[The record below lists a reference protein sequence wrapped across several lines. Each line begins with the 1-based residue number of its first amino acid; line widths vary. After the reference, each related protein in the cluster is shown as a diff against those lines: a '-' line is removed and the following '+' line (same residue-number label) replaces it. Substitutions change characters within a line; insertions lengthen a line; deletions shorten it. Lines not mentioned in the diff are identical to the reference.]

1 MIPQYRIF
9 YSWQSDNQ
17 QAKDLLQQ
25 ALDEVVNQLKG
36 KGIAVQ
42 IEQGGG
48 GCGFISIEDSV
59 RIKIRRCDIFVGD
72 VTPVGNVAMK
82 GKLLPNA
89 NVMYEMGVATEC
101 MQADRILAVA
111 MQGDWKVEDMPFDFN
126 HYTMLQYD
134 PTKDLSTLVGRIRK
148 RIIETDKISRKA
160 NNRFF
165 SERVINKNIDSGK
178 YLPATF
184 LEDLAAK
191 EKARAFVA
199 PHKMYPLVYD
209 KVMRLNF
216 DYYNHIQ
223 ALNGKKGNFKLKVD
237 QWSIIG
243 KIIDIERLRNTIG
256 GIYAYLDK
264 QRALIAQNG
273 NEGWLTARKIERLE
287 TQLELMNRQ
296 VMVVTSDAGQGKTNF
311 VCDMVLNVLK
321 ADGIPYVFTNAYEL
335 SAEQLAKSIAAEYN
349 FIGDYSLEEVVVKAE
364 HYCHQHLQYV
374 IIVIDGLN
382 EHPKQGLFKTNLARV
397 LDAVKE
403 HQHVKVLMTC
413 RKQFYDGNY
422 QVIKQVV
429 GDGLTELGLGRRR
442 RMWGNEETTE
452 DECLIERYAAYF
464 ESKAPTNSGIRNEL
478 LNDLL
483 LMRIFFQ
490 GYQQQDLSKTVH
502 IDYVDLYDRY
512 YSQLCDQIQGII
524 EQDGSAANVQ
534 GMASRMFEKII
545 VWMIDNNVFANLP
558 VESVLKSLSSEG
570 RQCFAAFMSSNLLL
584 KQDMPE
590 GVAGVADVLNFTYEQ
605 IRDYLV
611 TRYLVDVIFP
621 KDKER
626 FTELV
631 ERYTAANNNQ
641 AEGTIMFLFLYTR
654 IHDKAEVYDEL
665 KKQPWHSKALI
676 GYIWDIPDEK
686 ITEEEVE
693 AVKDYLRTHADNI
706 ARVLAYSHWSPVKH
720 EHLNIQVLFDVL
732 EEKKQKERIDYLEKL
747 WPSKT
752 YRRSIYGEP
761 VVTPRGELL
770 AAVKEGI
777 ASRKKKEDKERDALE
792 QLEKYL
798 TEGKE
803 EDGIYIPRYKPK
815 RHSSPFL
822 IYSYDSYRYLMRVH
836 KGEKAEFLALAGVE
850 NGYAKEMFSSIYD
863 AIFAESVDVVEMY
876 QGYYAT
882 EYKTFEH
889 FLSMHYS
896 IPTGTV
902 KKFAKVKDEEDY
914 RLIEFDALSYGGDTV
929 SGLVMSDELIE
940 RMYNW
945 LNWQKD
951 EDKD

>member
-1 MIPQYRIF
+1 MKPQYRIF

-25 ALDEVVNQLKG
+25 AIEEVVKQLKG

-89 NVMYEMGVATEC
+89 NVMYEMGIATEC

-111 MQGDWKVEDMPFDFN
+111 MKGGWKVEDMPFDFN
-126 HYTMLQYD
+126 HYTMLLYD
-134 PTKDLSTLVGRIRK
+134 PAKNLSDLAGRIKK
-148 RIIETDKISRKA
+148 RIIETDKISRKV
-160 NNRFF
+160 NSRFF

-209 KVMRLNF
+209 KVTRLNF

-223 ALNGKKGNFKLKVD
+223 ALNGKQGNFKLKVD
-237 QWSIIG
+237 QWSIDG
-243 KIIDIERLRNTIG
+243 KTIDIERLRNTIG
-256 GIYAYLDK
+256 GIYASLEQ

-273 NEGWLTARKIERLE
+273 NEGWLTARKIERL
-287 TQLELMNRQ
+287 TKQLELMNKQ
-296 VMVVTSDAGQGKTNF
+296 VMVVTSDAGQGKTDF
-311 VCDMVLNVLK
+311 VCDLVLNVLK

-349 FIGDYSLEEVVVKAE
+349 FIGDYSLEEVVEKAE

-374 IIVIDGLN
+374 IIAIDGLN

-422 QVIKQVV
+422 EVIKQVV
-429 GDGLTELGLGRRR
+429 GDGLIELNLDRRHR
-442 RMWGNEETTE
+442 TWDNRETTE
-452 DECLIERYAAYF
+452 DQCLIERYADYF
-464 ESKAPTNSGIRNEL
+464 ESKAPTNQSIRNEL

-490 GYQQQDLSKTVH
+490 GYQKQDLSKKVH
-502 IDYVDLYDRY
+502 IDYVDLYERY
-512 YSQLCDQIQGII
+512 FSQLCNQIQGII
-524 EQDGSAANVQ
+524 EQDGNAINEQ
-534 GMASRMFEKII
+534 GMAKRMFGKI
-545 VWMIDNNVFANLP
+545 VFWMIDNNVFTNLP
-558 VESVLKSLSSEG
+558 VDSVLKSMSNEE
-570 RQCFAAFMSSNLLL
+570 RQCFTAFMSSNLLL

-605 IRDYLV
+605 IRDYLI
-611 TRYLVDVIFP
+611 TRCLVDEIFP
-621 KDKER
+621 SNKNR

-631 ERYTAANNNQ
+631 EKYTVANNNQ
-641 AEGTIMFLFLYTR
+641 AEGTIMFLYLYTR

-676 GYIWDIPDEK
+676 SYIWNIPDEK
-686 ITEEEVE
+686 ITLEEVE
-693 AVKDYLRTHADNI
+693 IVKEYLRNHTDNI
-706 ARVLAYSHWSPVKH
+706 AKELAYSHWSPVKY
-720 EHLNIQVLFDVL
+720 ERLNIRVLLDVL
-732 EEKKQKERIDYLEKL
+732 EEKTQKERIDYLEKL
-747 WPSKT
+747 WPSRT
-752 YRRSIYGEP
+752 YRSPVFSEP
-761 VVTPRGELL
+761 EVTPRGELL
-770 AAVKEGI
+770 SAVKEGI
-777 ASRKKKEDKERDALE
+777 ASRKEKVDKERVALE
-792 QLEKYL
+792 QFEKYL
-798 TEGKE
+798 KEGSEKNK
-803 EDGIYIPRYKPK
+803 IYIPRPK
-815 RHSSPFL
+815 AKSPSSSIL
-822 IYSYDSYRYLMRVH
+822 LYSYDSYCYLMRVH
-836 KGEKAEFLALAGVE
+836 KGEKTDFLAMAGVE

-863 AIFAESVDVVEMY
+863 AIFAESVDVEEMY
-876 QGYYAT
+876 RMYYAN
-882 EYKTFEH
+882 EYKTFEQ
-889 FLSMHYS
+889 FLSMRYS
-896 IPTGTV
+896 IPSTMV
-902 KKFAKVKDEEDY
+902 KKFAKVKDEADY
-914 RLIEFDALSYGGDTV
+914 RLIEFDALSYGGDAV
-929 SGLVMSDELIE
+929 AGLVMSDKLIE

-945 LNWQKD
+945 LNWQED